1 MRFCSVYHWIPFFQL
16 GQCFQNLNPTEICIS
31 SIGHPSLDSAWSLF
45 DHVWP
50 MSDMSNLYAPGKRQP
65 TSRASLMGKTR
76 WKMSWPSPCGRCW
89 STHCAISRGSLSIQQ
104 HQPLRCRKSLHHF
117 IYLSHSLSSIRID
130 WEQHVAVPES
140 WWNIWNLHLQT
151 AQRLLQQFLCST
163 DLRSEINDFTD
174 FSEMHHSSR
183 EEAPQLAQGL
193 ARHTSHI
200 PSRPREMSCRVLPV
214 FPDLQ
219 GHPRNP
225 LALRPALKPARS
237 CWH

>member
-1 MRFCSVYHWIPFFQL
+1 MHRGNVNQP
-16 GQCFQNLNPTEICIS
+16 
-31 SIGHPSLDSAWSLF
+31 A
-45 DHVWP
+45 
-50 MSDMSNLYAPGKRQP
+50 AP
-65 TSRASLMGKTR
+65 ASWERLV
-76 WKMSWPSPCGRCW
+76 GRCLGLVRAADVDALRTVQEVPW
-89 STHCAISRGSLSIQQ
+89 ASNSTSHCAAEKASIT
-104 HQPLRCRKSLHHF
+104 
-117 IYLSHSLSSIRID
+117 SSTWATACLQSELTENSMLLFQKADEI
-130 WEQHVAVPES
+130 
-140 WWNIWNLHLQT
+140 LQT

-174 FSEMHHSSR
+174 FSETHHSSR